1 MRRTIILDFIDKC
14 ITEKIYKKARE
25 REKELLP
32 DNFTAYYLRSSV
44 MYWFVIFLLFVIF
57 TFSFGFLDRVFLY
70 ILSAASIG
78 SFLIVLY
85 HISYHCSVDDTGMKV
100 RKFWLFEKQ
109 VLWKDVKKVEVQK
122 FEPYGKPLE
131 KQAIIRNKQNKVI
144 FTCSYDLVGF
154 DLIVKKAK
162 KERKKKH

>member
-1 MRRTIILDFIDKC
+1 MGRGILFDFIDKR

-32 DNFTAYYLRSSV
+32 DNFTAYYLRSTV
-44 MYWFVIFLLFVIF
+44 IYWFVIFLIF
-57 TFSFGFLDRVFLY
+57 AVLTLTFGLYDKVFLY
-70 ILSAASIG
+70 VLGTACIV
-78 SFLIVLY
+78 SFLLVLY
-85 HISYHCSVDDTGMKV
+85 HISYRCIVDDTGMKI
-100 RKFWLFEKQ
+100 RKFLIFEKQ
-109 VLWKDVKKVEVQK
+109 ILWKDVKKVTVQK

-131 KQAIIRNKQNKVI
+131 KQAIITNKQNKVI

-162 KERKKKH
+162 KKH